1 MSRLSTR
8 QIAALK
14 RTAQNNYP
22 LMIQREKIGAQ
33 IKALMNQYQTINTQ
47 IEGAEAGSR
56 AISGGFSSLE
66 LIERVVIT
74 KPNAQGVEVKMTKFQ
89 PRENA
94 LRLNED
100 GTYEVLLVREEP
112 VVPADAEEPENE
124 ERTQEAE

>member
-33 IKALMNQYQTINTQ
+33 IKALMDQYQTINTQ

-89 PRENA
+89 PREDA

-112 VVPADAEEPENE
+112 VAPAEGPENE